1 MLYVDVNLSAD
12 RVERIVINKG
22 DNIQNIA
29 NNFIK

>member
-22 DNIQNIA
+22 DNIQDIA
-29 NNFIK
+29 NNFI